1 MIFPHAL
8 RVAFMN
14 MRNIRWGIFVPRIG
28 GAAGL
33 VAGVSA
39 AIALPAGFAL
49 AQVSAARAP
58 AFSQIFVV
66 TSLGDA
72 GLGSLRAAIGSANAT
87 PVGSTILIRFG
98 VNGTITLA
106 GPLPAIARNVAI
118 DARSA
123 PTHVSGGPPVVA
135 LDFNGHPG
143 LRFAVGSA
151 GSQLLGVAVDHA
163 SGNGVTLDA
172 SSITL
177 NDNYIGLNLA
187 GAAAGNGGNGVYV
200 SAASVRN
207 FIGLNGARA
216 SGVVA
221 NVISANQGSGIALA
235 GSSANTVV
243 ANRIGT
249 NATGTAAIANRGD
262 GIRITRGSRG
272 NEIGGTAFVDT
283 ATGRVNNPTGSK
295 GTVPPVFVVPPLG
308 NLISGN
314 GGNGVTID
322 SGSRGNVLNG
332 NFIGTTASGDAAL
345 GNRGDGVWIDRAP
358 RNSLV
363 GCKFVNNPF
372 VYYNVLSG
380 NGQNGLRITNSDNVT
395 VQGNFFGVGA
405 NNTTIVK
412 NRLDGILVDG
422 SSANT
427 QVGGVIPL
435 GNVSAGN
442 GTNGIEVRGT
452 AHGFVTFN
460 TFGGLLAF
468 KGAAPNGNDGLR
480 ITSTGGSN
488 LVRTNVLSGNRRNG
502 IELTG
507 NASGVTVD
515 PDIVGLNTKGN
526 GVLPNGGD
534 GLRIQGTAHG
544 NTIGGTLH
552 SVIPQNTF
560 SGNRGYGVVI
570 AGRAHDN
577 NVLRSFIGTRLLG
590 VRALGN
596 GKGGVLIAGHA
607 YRNLIGQD
615 PRLPSN
621 LISGN
626 TGVGVTLSSGTSGNL
641 VMDNYIGLDRF
652 GRCLPNTGGPLVNT
666 GHDNRIVGNRF
677 CLFGQFGIGSEP
689 GFVPVTG
696 LPAERLVRPD
706 GRWFRWL
713 IHGCGRGTFIGK
725 QAIFGANAL
734 GPCGRQRDDLHFIQL
749 SQLFR

>member
-1 MIFPHAL
+1 MSTRI
-8 RVAFMN
+8 
-14 MRNIRWGIFVPRIG
+14 IRSGRFVPRTA

-39 AIALPAGFAL
+39 AIAFPAGLAL
-49 AQVSAARAP
+49 AQGSAARAP
-58 AFSQIFVV
+58 AFSQAFVV

-72 GLGSLRAAIGSANAT
+72 GPGSLRAAIGLANAT
-87 PVGSTILIRFG
+87 AVGSTSLISFS
-98 VNGTITLA
+98 VNGTITLVA
-106 GPLPAIARNVAI
+106 PLPAITRNVAI
-118 DARSA
+118 DATTA
-123 PTHVSGGPPVVA
+123 PTHATGGPPVVA

-143 LRFAVGSA
+143 LLFAAGSA
-151 GSQLLGVAVDHA
+151 GSRLLGVAADRA

-177 NDNYIGLNLA
+177 NGNYIGLNLA

-200 SAASVRN
+200 SAASARN
-207 FIGLNGARA
+207 FIGLNGSHA

-221 NVISANQGSGIALA
+221 NVISGNQGSGIVLA
-235 GSSANTVV
+235 GSSGNTVV

-249 NATGTAAIANRGD
+249 DATGATPIANHRD
-262 GIRITRGSRG
+262 GIRITQGSRG
-272 NEIGGTAFVDT
+272 NEIGGTAFVDS
-283 ATGRVNNPTGSK
+283 ATGSVNNPTGSK
-295 GTVPPVFVVPPLG
+295 GTVTPVFVVPPLG

-322 SGSRGNVLNG
+322 GGSLGNVLNG

-363 GCKFVNNPF
+363 GCKVVNDPF
-372 VYYNVLSG
+372 VYYNVVSG
-380 NGQNGLRITNSDNVT
+380 NGQNGLRITDSDDIT
-395 VQGNFFGVGA
+395 VQGNFFGAGA

-452 AHGFVTFN
+452 SHGFVTFN

-480 ITSTGGSN
+480 ITSTGGN
-488 LVRTNVLSGNRRNG
+488 NRVRTNVFSGNRRNG

-507 NASGVTVD
+507 NAAGVTVD
-515 PDIVGLNTKGN
+515 PNIAGLNTKGD

-534 GLRIQGTAHG
+534 GLLIEGTAHG

-577 NVLRSFIGTRLLG
+577 NVLLSFIGTQILG

-596 GKGGVLIAGHA
+596 GKGGVLIAGRA
-607 YRNLIGQD
+607 FRNLIGQD

-626 TGVGVTLSSGTSGNL
+626 TGVGVTLTSGTSGNL
-641 VMDNYIGLDRF
+641 VMANYIGLDRF
-652 GRCLPNTGGPLVNT
+652 GRCLLNSGGPVVNA
-666 GHDNRIVGNRF
+666 GHHNKIVGNRS
-677 CLFGQFGIGSEP
+677 CAVRHHG
-689 GFVPVTG
+689 VPVTG
-696 LPAERLVRPD
+696 
-706 GRWFRWL
+706 
-713 IHGCGRGTFIGK
+713 
-725 QAIFGANAL
+725 
-734 GPCGRQRDDLHFIQL
+734 
-749 SQLFR
+749 